1 MILTEYIF
9 LSINSSRFAHIF
21 MRSQLTLT
29 VPVPCLALFCH
40 QVQRALNLYPRNP
53 GKVAKL
59 MDSPCREG
67 QGHLDLGKVDASG
80 KLEELPQLLT
90 PLQALNVHQH
100 RAGGVCHI
108 RYVPETRSMILTSFL
123 LVGKQFTNIA
133 KKNLHYSNKLSS
145 ENNKVCLYLPPLT
158 PPVRFQTSQV
168 STLPNISSP
177 SSAATFT

>member
-1 MILTEYIF
+1 MIKSPLILTEYIF

-100 RAGGVCHI
+100 RAGGVRHI
-108 RYVPETRSMILTSFL
+108 RHVPETQSMIPTSFSRW
-123 LVGKQFTNIA
+123 V
-133 KKNLHYSNKLSS
+133 SS
-145 ENNKVCLYLPPLT
+145 LP
-158 PPVRFQTSQV
+158 TSQK
-168 STLPNISSP
+168 
-177 SSAATFT
+177 